1 MRRPELVVAPE
12 TLAALCRRY
21 GITRLGLFGS
31 ALREDFRPESDLDLL
46 AEFAPNV
53 GLARFEAEDALAAL
67 FGRKVDLVDR
77 RALKAPFRERILASE
92 RLLYQRHPDGSETL
106 LPLTLNELEAP
117 MAKDERAY
125 LDDMLSA
132 AERIARRVAGL
143 TRTEYDADEDLRDA
157 LLYRLQTI
165 GEAASKVSR
174 ETRDAHPDIPWAAMI
189 GMRNRIVHAYDRLDD
204 DLVWQVVTEDLPP
217 LITALRRLLG
227 AADR

>member
-1 MRRPELVVAPE
+1 MRRPELAVAPE

-46 AEFAPNV
+46 AEFAPNS
-53 GLARFEAEDALAAL
+53 GLARFEAEDALTAL
-67 FGRKVDLVDR
+67 FGRTVDLVDR
-77 RALKAPFRERILASE
+77 RTLKAPFRETILASE

-106 LPLTLNELEAP
+106 LPLTLNELGAP

-125 LDDMLSA
+125 LDDMLTA

-143 TRTEYDADEDLRDA
+143 TRADYDADEDLRDA
-157 LLYRLQTI
+157 LLYRIQTI

-174 ETRDAHPDIPWAAMI
+174 ETRDAHPDIPWGAMI
-189 GMRNRIVHAYDRLDD
+189 GMRNRIVHAYDQLDD
-204 DLVWQVVTEDLPP
+204 DLVWHVATEAMPP
-217 LITALRRLLG
+217 LIAALRRLLR
-227 AADR
+227 DTTP